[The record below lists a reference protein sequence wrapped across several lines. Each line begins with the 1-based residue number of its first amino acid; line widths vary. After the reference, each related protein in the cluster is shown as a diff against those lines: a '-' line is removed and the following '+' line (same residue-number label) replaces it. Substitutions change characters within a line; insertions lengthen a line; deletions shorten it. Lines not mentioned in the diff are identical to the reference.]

1 MILTKI
7 SYISMVILNKK
18 IFGKGIIYF
27 PFLSQN
33 TYIFDFSPTNIYMIE
48 QLIILSVINI

>member
-1 MILTKI
+1 
-7 SYISMVILNKK
+7 MVVLNKK
-18 IFGKGIIYF
+18 IFGKGITYF

-33 TYIFDFSPTNIYMIE
+33 IYIFDFSPTNIHMIE